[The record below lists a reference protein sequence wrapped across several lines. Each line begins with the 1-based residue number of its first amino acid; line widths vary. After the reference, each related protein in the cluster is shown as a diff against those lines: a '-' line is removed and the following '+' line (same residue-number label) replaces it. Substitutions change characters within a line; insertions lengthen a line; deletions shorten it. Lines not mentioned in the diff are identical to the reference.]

1 MKLVHQTYRRLV
13 QGILL
18 GSLFLVGAATAHSGS
33 HQYGP
38 YPAQYTEE
46 CGSCHVPYPP
56 QRMTAAGWEIQ
67 MRTLD
72 RHYGSDASVD
82 ASANQTILRYLT
94 ANASTKAKNA
104 PADPTARLT
113 KTAWFTKEHG
123 SMPPKGQAFSNCAG
137 CHTQAEKGD
146 YSERTLKT
154 PAGWRHDD

>member
-1 MKLVHQTYRRLV
+1 MKLVDQIYRRLV
-13 QGILL
+13 RGVLL
-18 GSLFLVGAATAHSGS
+18 AILFLAGAATAHSGS

-56 QRMTAAGWEIQ
+56 QRMTAVGWETQ

-82 ASANQTILRYLT
+82 ASANQAILHYLT
-94 ANASTKAKNA
+94 ANAATKAKNA

-123 SMPPKGQAFSNCAG
+123 STPPKGQAFSNCAG

-146 YSERTLKT
+146 YSERTLKI
-154 PAGWRHDD
+154 PAGWRHGD